1 MGASAYVNVK
11 NIAHMTMHII
21 HPNKDSNL
29 NHKPQSQ
36 TCQLQEWFNSLLS
49 FLTFSV
55 YLKSNSALPLPDFL
69 ILTLCLYA
77 GQLMF
82 PQSDLVSV
90 KWMGLPWFIV
100 NQRKFRWTKVAA
112 LT

>member
-1 MGASAYVNVK
+1 
-11 NIAHMTMHII
+11 MT
-21 HPNKDSNL
+21 HPNKDCHL
-29 NHKPQSQ
+29 NHKPQSE
-36 TCQLQEWFNSLLS
+36 TCQLQERFNSLLS
-49 FLTFSV
+49 FLTLFQS
-55 YLKSNSALPLPDFL
+55 LSSLTLLSPSLIFL

-100 NQRKFRWTKVAA
+100 NQRKFRWTKVAV